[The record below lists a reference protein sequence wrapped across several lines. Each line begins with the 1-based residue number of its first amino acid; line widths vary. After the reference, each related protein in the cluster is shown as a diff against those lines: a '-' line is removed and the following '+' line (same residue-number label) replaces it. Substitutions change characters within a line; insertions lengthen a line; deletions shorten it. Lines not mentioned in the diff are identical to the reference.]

1 MNLRLTNSAG
11 TSSSNLSLLL
21 YQVVCPADEAVPVSG
36 EVLELFPLCADI
48 LETLCMAVLRV
59 CPEEL
64 TPHLHTLVTT
74 LMPFAKHIS
83 TPSGKQVLFYF

>member
-1 MNLRLTNSAG
+1 MYCLFDSDEGGVIGSA
-11 TSSSNLSLLL
+11 
-21 YQVVCPADEAVPVSG
+21 VV
-36 EVLELFPLCADI
+36 ELFPVCADI

-74 LMPFAKHIS
+74 LMPFARQIRS
-83 TPSGKQVLFYF
+83 THGKMVC

>member
-1 MNLRLTNSAG
+1 M
-11 TSSSNLSLLL
+11 
-21 YQVVCPADEAVPVSG
+21 
-36 EVLELFPLCADI
+36 CADI

-74 LMPFAKHIS
+74 LVPFARQIRLTH
-83 TPSGKQVLFYF
+83 GKMVCTITGFLIGDMY